1 MFGTVVVTRLSS
13 VIMIRFGNLRA
24 VKLVL
29 LWSWDCYS
37 WLGICWLFVVEL
49 WSCPPLS
56 NYITTMR
63 YYGSYGWLNIL
74 CQFTDACEPSVG
86 THKRFLTTLVR
97 GYTMASDD
105 VLTLPPRYRR
115 RSPLFCVQ
123 HCGDHFWWRVS
134 SLFQWTCTT
143 CLIEF
148 VTRKRSCRC
157 WLIHLPRACS
167 K

>member
-24 VKLVL
+24 VELVS

-49 WSCPPLS
+49 WSCPALS

-74 CQFTDACEPSVG
+74 CQFTDVVIPMWIVSTIGLTAPTTTLSVLAPIVSSMPFNPMCHFG
-86 THKRFLTTLVR
+86 CLITVEICHYVLLTTSEVCWSVLHVGCQPMVSAVVILLVP
-97 GYTMASDD
+97 T
-105 VLTLPPRYRR
+105 LT
-115 RSPLFCVQ
+115 
-123 HCGDHFWWRVS
+123 
-134 SLFQWTCTT
+134 SLH
-143 CLIEF
+143 
-148 VTRKRSCRC
+148 
-157 WLIHLPRACS
+157 IH
-167 K
+167 